1 MEYDYIIKN
10 GIVADFENR
19 TFREKDIYVAGD
31 RIAEGSSGDSGKK
44 VIDAKGKYVLPG
56 LIDLHAHYFFGGNN
70 LGINADIICPAQ
82 GVTTGVDAGSAGT
95 MNFDVFY
102 RDGIRSSA
110 TEIKAYIS
118 LSPEGVKAGF
128 VHGENCDPEDM
139 ELNYPEILAMFRKYP
154 DVLKGLKLRI
164 ARETTE
170 GFGLEPLKKAVDIA
184 ERIKKEGYG
193 CILAVHCANLPEDA
207 PVEGILDI
215 LRPGDSYTHLYQN
228 LGELIFDD
236 NRKIKEAVIK
246 GREKGILFESGNGS
260 IHWTIPN
267 LTDAF
272 EQGFYPDILSSD
284 AVVKMMWEKPSFGLL
299 HTMNTALLCGMDEMS
314 VFEAVT
320 IGPAKAIDME
330 SEIGTLAAG
339 SRADIAIFDIIPSKQ
354 VFFDRFGNE
363 KESEKVFV
371 PLATIK
377 SGMPVFRQTFF
388 Y

>member
-1 MEYDYIIKN
+1 M
-10 GIVADFENR
+10 
-19 TFREKDIYVAGD
+19 
-31 RIAEGSSGDSGKK
+31 
-44 VIDAKGKYVLPG
+44 P
-56 LIDLHAHYFFGGNN
+56 
-70 LGINADIICPAQ
+70 
-82 GVTTGVDAGSAGT
+82 GSAGT

-377 SGMPVFRQTFF
+377 SGDACVQTDIFLLKDKTS
-388 Y
+388 YCI